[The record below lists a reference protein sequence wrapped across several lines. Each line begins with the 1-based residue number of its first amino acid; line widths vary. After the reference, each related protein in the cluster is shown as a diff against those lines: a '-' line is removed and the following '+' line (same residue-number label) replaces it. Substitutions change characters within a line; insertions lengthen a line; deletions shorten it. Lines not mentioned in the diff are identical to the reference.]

1 MTSRTKLRMICIYLG
16 ALLVVPALLF
26 GLSAIA
32 LQAVQGPRSNDEPKR
47 TLLAERIETA
57 REIRRALD
65 APIPP
70 AEPLQPITQ
79 KPVHAVG
86 SRVVDQRPRQSSKPK
101 LSSRALEA
109 FAMDRGFAPR
119 EAYPSFDRH
128 AIR

>member
-1 MTSRTKLRMICIYLG
+1 MTSPAKLRMICIYLG
-16 ALLVVPALLF
+16 ALVVMPALLF

-32 LQAVQGPRSNDEPKR
+32 LQALLGPHANEEPKR

-65 APIPP
+65 TPIPP

-86 SRVVDQRPRQSSKPK
+86 SRVVDRPPSQASKPK
-101 LSSRALEA
+101 LSGKALEA
-109 FAMDRGFAPR
+109 FAMDRDFAPR
-119 EAYPSFDRH
+119 EAYPVFDRH